1 MKKLFFALACVIGLM
16 TFASCDQEVIDDIMK
31 QKPSAEFVAGE
42 GYIIGNTS
50 VYFGTELKFKA
61 KVAPN
66 SGSQSELSHID
77 ISITDKEG
85 VTVYNDNPEI
95 TDPAG
100 ENYFEWSLTP
110 EVASTYLVTVTVTDK
125 ANKTNI
131 IKAVVDYVMPVAEG
145 IGTFSGKLTFSGH
158 ITSNEIVG
166 QPAYDQDMDP
176 EEVPA
181 TIVLGDLEENGRVI
195 ATIEIEGTPVSLYGT
210 MEDNTITFDE
220 FHFNKTL
227 SLQIT
232 NVILDLTANFT
243 GVLENDVLTVTGT
256 AVGSGKTQFLVAI
269 LEVNLTEGAVEGS
282 LEKVV
287 NE

>member
-16 TFASCDQEVIDDIMK
+16 TFASCTQEVIDELLA
-31 QKPSAEFVAGE
+31 QKPAVEFVAGE
-42 GYIIGNTS
+42 GYIVGNTS
-50 VYFGTELKFKA
+50 VYVGTELNFKV

-85 VTVYNDNPEI
+85 TTVYNDNPEF

-100 ENYFEWSLTP
+100 ENIFEWSFTP
-110 EVASTYLVTVTVTDK
+110 ETASTYLVTVTVTDK
-125 ANKTNI
+125 AKKTNTI
-131 IKAVVDYVMPVAEG
+131 TAVVDYVMPVAEG
-145 IGTFSGKLTFSGH
+145 IGTFSGTLTFSGH
-158 ITSNEIVG
+158 ITSNEIAG

-181 TIVLGDLEENGRVI
+181 TIVLGALEENGRVS
-195 ATIEIEGTPVSLYGT
+195 ATFEVENSPVTLYGT

-232 NVILDLTANFT
+232 NVVLDLTANFT

-256 AVGSGKTQFLVAI
+256 AVGSGKTMITLVY
-269 LEVNLTEGAVEGS
+269 LEVNLTNGVVEGS
-282 LEKVV
+282 LDKVV
-287 NE
+287 E